1 MDVTTIV
8 LRILHIGAGV
18 FWAGASWFF
27 FFYIEPTAKALG
39 PDAGRFMHH
48 MIAVRRLV
56 TVFLATS
63 TITVL
68 AGAVLFWRVSNG
80 FDPAWL
86 SSGMGWGLTV
96 GAVAAVIAWL
106 IGIVVVRTRV
116 MALDQLGSAV
126 AAAGRPPT
134 AEEGA
139 RLHRLQATLH
149 TASLADAILI
159 TIAVIG
165 MATARYLTL

>member
-1 MDVTTIV
+1 MDVTTLV

-18 FWAGASWFF
+18 FWAGAAWFF
-27 FFYIEPTAKALG
+27 FFYIEPTARALG

-48 MIAVRRLV
+48 MVAVRRVVAAFLGSSTV
-56 TVFLATS
+56 TV
-63 TITVL
+63 V
-68 AGAVLFWRVSNG
+68 AGALLYWRVSNG

-86 SSGMGWGLTV
+86 ASGMGRALTV
-96 GAVAAVIAWL
+96 GAVAAIVAWL
-106 IGIVVVRTRV
+106 LGLFVVSRNVTE
-116 MALDQLGSAV
+116 LDRLGSSM

-139 RLHRLQATLH
+139 RLHAIETTLH
-149 TASLADAILI
+149 SAGLADAILI
-159 TIAVIG
+159 TIAVLG

>member
-1 MDVTTIV
+1 MDAMTIV

-18 FWAGASWFF
+18 FWAGAAWFF
-27 FFYIEPTAKALG
+27 FLYIEPTAKALG

-56 TVFLATS
+56 SVFLAAS

-106 IGIVVVRTRV
+106 IGILVVSRKVTE
-116 MALDQLGSAV
+116 LDQLGTAV

-149 TASLADAILI
+149 TAGLADAILI
-159 TIAVIG
+159 TIAVVG